1 MRNQPGLMALAT
13 ALGLASILA
22 ISAARAADT
31 SIEARLKAGNIQYDV
46 DDDGDYKITY
56 SYEDEGRT
64 QLVYVSGTLE
74 TISDMNIIE
83 IFAPAGKVDADHID
97 GAMALKLLG
106 ESQMKKF
113 GSWELSG
120 NTLLYVIKLPESVNA
135 ATLEAAI
142 KIAADVADTK
152 EIELSGKKD
161 AL

>member
-1 MRNQPGLMALAT
+1 MRNHRGLMALAAT
-13 ALGLASILA
+13 LGLVSILA
-22 ISAARAADT
+22 MTAAQAADA
-31 SIEARLKAGNIQYDV
+31 SIEARLKASDIQYEV

-74 TISDMNIIE
+74 TIGDMKVLE
-83 IFAPAGKVDADHID
+83 IFAPAGKVDADRID
-97 GAMALKLLG
+97 GAMALKLMG
-106 ESQMKKF
+106 ESRTKKF

-120 NTLLYVIKLPESVNA
+120 NTLLYVIKLPDSADA
-135 ATLEAAI
+135 ATLEAVI
-142 KIAADVADTK
+142 KIAADLADTK